1 PLLSPIRI
9 PPRSPLFPYTT
20 LFRSNALSDRWPEL
34 VTTAGVR
41 RVAVEAMTLPH
52 LVWEGLQKAAPNVE
66 LVPIEGWV
74 EDGRQHKEV
83 SELERVAAACAVA
96 DRALASLLPSIR
108 PGVTERELAL
118 DL

>member
-52 LVWEGLQKAAPNVE
+52 LVWEGLRKAAPTVE

-83 SELERVAAACAVA
+83 SEDRKSTRLNSSHLGISYAVFC
-96 DRALASLLPSIR
+96 LK
-108 PGVTERELAL
+108 
-118 DL
+118 